1 MASDAEL
8 AQSPASDSTSLSTSF
23 PCIAKVVVELPLE
36 DPLDYRIPPALQEH
50 CAVGQRVMVPV
61 GHRELLGYIVGLA
74 SHSAV
79 SDLKALSEVLDETPV
94 VSADLLRLTKWVAD
108 YYLCSW
114 GQVLKA
120 AIPEGFRERSATVYD
135 LTPDARQSL
144 SAWPVGRAGE
154 VLRCLERQG
163 ASRRQDLAKSVGTG
177 NLAGLLRRLQDQG
190 LVSQTRQ
197 RHAPKVRE
205 RTTTMVR
212 LLPAADADRTLVEQI
227 RPRAPNQAKVLALLL
242 EQPACELKTLRR
254 QLVGAPAAVKRL
266 QQQGLVEVYE
276 VEDLR
281 RVVPLPPDQPASLP
295 VLNDAQRC
303 ALEQIEAMLA
313 APGRTPILLH
323 GITGSG
329 KTEVYMRAIAGVL
342 RQGKSALVM
351 VPEIALTDQLVQ
363 RFAARFPSRLG
374 VLHSGLSGGERFDEW
389 RRLAR
394 GEAQIAIG
402 TRSAVFA
409 PMQHLGLIVVD
420 EEHDTSYKQ
429 EETPRY
435 HARDVAIVRAQQS
448 GAVVVLGSA
457 TPAVES
463 FHNAQTGKYLLLSL
477 PHRIDDKPLPAITL
491 VDQREHTAPNERIVS
506 GPLREAIAACLER
519 REQCLILINRRG
531 FAAYLQCRDCGS
543 VPYCEHCSV
552 ALTYHRGTH
561 RLRCHYCGFNQAVPT
576 FCAGCEST
584 SLRPHGLGTQQV
596 ESVLSALFP
605 EARLARMD
613 RDTTRAKAAHQRIL
627 RALGNG
633 DIDILVGTQMIA
645 KGHDYPNITLV
656 GVVSADASLSMPDFR
671 APERLFQL
679 LTQVAGRAGRGQRPG
694 RVLMQTYRP
703 EHDSVAFA
711 YGHDFT
717 GFFQHET
724 ARRRDVLYPPYS
736 RLARLIVENPKAEQ
750 AEATSQRIGQMLQRQ
765 IPPRSDVT
773 VLGPAEAPIARLHDR
788 YRWHLLVKSVSSK
801 ALHQCLTAGLAEARR
816 QKAFPRLTRVS
827 VDIDPVS
834 FL

>member
-1 MASDAEL
+1 M
-8 AQSPASDSTSLSTSF
+8 
-23 PCIAKVVVELPLE
+23 
-36 DPLDYRIPPALQEH
+36 
-50 CAVGQRVMVPV
+50 
-61 GHRELLGYIVGLA
+61 
-74 SHSAV
+74 
-79 SDLKALSEVLDETPV
+79 
-94 VSADLLRLTKWVAD
+94 
-108 YYLCSW
+108 
-114 GQVLKA
+114 
-120 AIPEGFRERSATVYD
+120 
-135 LTPDARQSL
+135 
-144 SAWPVGRAGE
+144 
-154 VLRCLERQG
+154 LRCLERQG
-163 ASRRQDLAKSVGTG
+163 ALRRQDLAKAAGTG

-190 LVSQTRQ
+190 LVSQARK
-197 RHAPKVRE
+197 RHAPRVRQ

-212 LLPAADADRTLVEQI
+212 LLSEADAARTLVERI
-227 RPRAPNQAKVLALLL
+227 RTRAPNQAKVLTVLL
-242 EQPACELKTLRR
+242 EQPACELKALRR
-254 QLVGAPAAVKRL
+254 HLAGAPAAVNRL
-266 QQQGLVEVYE
+266 QQQGVVEVFQ
-276 VEDLR
+276 VEDMR
-281 RVVPLPPDQPASLP
+281 RVVPSPSDRSAPPL
-295 VLNDAQRC
+295 VLNDAQRH
-303 ALEQIEAMLA
+303 ALEQIESKLT
-313 APGRTPILLH
+313 APDGTPILLH

-329 KTEVYMRAIAGVL
+329 KTEVYMRAIASVL
-342 RQGKSALVM
+342 RQGKSALVL

-363 RFAARFPSRLG
+363 RFTARFASRLG

-394 GEAQIAIG
+394 GDAQIAIG

-409 PMQHLGLIVVD
+409 PMQRLGLIVVD

-435 HARDVAIVRAQQS
+435 NARDVAIVRAQQS
-448 GAVVVLGSA
+448 RAVVVMGSA

-463 FHNAQTGKYLLLSL
+463 FHNARTGKYLLLSL
-477 PHRIDDKPLPAITL
+477 PHRIDDRALPAITL
-491 VDQREHTAPNERIVS
+491 VDQRMHTAPNERIVTE
-506 GPLREAIAACLER
+506 PLRNAIAACLQR

-531 FAAYLQCRDCGS
+531 FAAYLQCRDCGA

-552 ALTYHRGTH
+552 ALTYHRGSH
-561 RLRCHYCGFNQAVPT
+561 RLRCHYCGFNQPVPT
-576 FCAGCEST
+576 LCTGCESA

-596 ESVLSALFP
+596 ESALGGLFP

-627 RALGNG
+627 RALGKG

-694 RVLMQTYRP
+694 QVLMQTYRP
-703 EHDSVAFA
+703 EHYSMAFA
-711 YGHDFT
+711 YGHDFA

-724 ARRRDVLYPPYS
+724 TRRRDVLYPPFS
-736 RLARLIVENPKAEQ
+736 RLARLIVESPKAEQ
-750 AEATSQRIGQMLQRQ
+750 AAATSQRIGEMLQRQ
-765 IPPRSDVT
+765 IAARSDVT

-788 YRWHLLVKSVSSK
+788 YRWHLLVKSASSR
-801 ALHQCLTAGLAEARR
+801 ALHQCVSAGLAEARR
-816 QKAFPRLTRVS
+816 HKSFPRLTRVS

>member
-1 MASDAEL
+1 MASDAGL
-8 AQSPASDSTSLSTSF
+8 AQSTVSDPTS
-23 PCIAKVVVELPLE
+23 PRIAKVVVELPLE
-36 DPLDYRIPPALQEH
+36 DPLDYRIPSTLQGH

-74 SHSAV
+74 AHSTVA
-79 SDLKALSEVLDETPV
+79 DLKPLNEVLDEIPL
-94 VSADLLRLTKWVAD
+94 VSADLLRLTKWIAD

-120 AIPEGFRERSATVYD
+120 AIPEGFRERSVIVYD
-135 LTPDARQSL
+135 LTPEARQSPA
-144 SAWPVGRAGE
+144 AWPAGRAGD

-163 ASRRQDLAKSVGTG
+163 ASRRPDLAKSVSTG
-177 NLAGLLRRLQDQG
+177 NLAGSLRRLQDQG
-190 LVSQTRQ
+190 LVSQTRR

-212 LLPAADADRTLVEQI
+212 LLPEADAARTLVERI
-227 RPRAPNQAKVLALLL
+227 RPRAPNQAKLLAFLL

-254 QLVGAPAAVKRL
+254 QLAGAPAAVKRL
-266 QQQGLVEVYE
+266 QQQGVVEVFQ

-281 RVVPLPPDQPASLP
+281 WVVPFPPAQPVSLP

-303 ALEQIEAMLA
+303 ALGQIEAKLA
-313 APGRTPILLH
+313 GPDGTPILLH

-342 RQGKSALVM
+342 RQGKSALVL

-429 EETPRY
+429 EEAPRY
-435 HARDVAIVRAQQS
+435 NARDVAIVRAQQS
-448 GAVVVLGSA
+448 GAVVLLGSA

-463 FHNAQTGKYLLLSL
+463 FHNAQTGKYLLVSL

-506 GPLREAIAACLER
+506 GPLRQAIAACLER

-531 FAAYLQCRDCGS
+531 FAAFLQCRDCGV

-561 RLRCHYCGFNQAVPT
+561 RLRCHYCGFNQPVPT
-576 FCAGCEST
+576 LCTGCEST
-584 SLRPHGLGTQQV
+584 ALRPHGLGTQQV

-605 EARLARMD
+605 KARLARMD

-679 LTQVAGRAGRGQRPG
+679 LTQVAGRAGRGERPG
-694 RVLMQTYRP
+694 HVFLQTYRP

-711 YGHDFT
+711 CGHDFA
-717 GFFQHET
+717 GFFHHET
-724 ARRRDVLYPPYS
+724 ARRRGVLYPPFS
-736 RLARLIVENPKAEQ
+736 RLARLIVESPKAEHAQ
-750 AEATSQRIGQMLQRQ
+750 ETSQRIGETLQRR

-773 VLGPAEAPIARLHDR
+773 VLGPAEAPIARLQDR
-788 YRWHLLVKSVSSK
+788 YRWHLLVKSASSK
-801 ALHQCLTAGLAEARR
+801 ALHQCVSVGLAEARR
-816 QKAFPRLTRVS
+816 HKSFPRLTRVS

>member
-1 MASDAEL
+1 MASDTEL
-8 AQSPASDSTSLSTSF
+8 AQSSASDPRFHSPF

-36 DPLDYRIPPALQEH
+36 APLDYRIPPALQGH

-61 GHRELLGYIVGLA
+61 GQRETLGYIVGLA
-74 SHSAV
+74 AHSTV
-79 SDLKALSEVLDETPV
+79 SGPKALSEVLDETPV

-120 AIPEGFRERSATVYD
+120 AIPEGFRERSATLYD
-135 LTPDARQSL
+135 LAPEARQS
-144 SAWPVGRAGE
+144 SAWPPGRAGE
-154 VLRCLERQG
+154 VLRYLERQG
-163 ASRRQDLAKSVGTG
+163 AARRQDLAKAVGTG
-177 NLAGLLRRLQDQG
+177 NLAALLRRLQDQG

-197 RHAPKVRE
+197 RRAPKVRE
-205 RTTTMVR
+205 RTMTLVR
-212 LLPAADADRTLVEQI
+212 LLSGADAARTLVEQI
-227 RPRAPNQAKVLALLL
+227 RPRAPNQAKVLAFLL

-254 QLVGAPAAVKRL
+254 RLAGAPAAVKRL
-266 QQQGLVEVYE
+266 QQQGVVEVCE

-281 RVVPLPPDQPASLP
+281 RVVPLPPDQPISLP
-295 VLNDAQRC
+295 ILNDAQRC
-303 ALEQIEAMLA
+303 ALEQIEARLA
-313 APGRTPILLH
+313 APDGTPVLLH

-342 RQGKSALVM
+342 RQGKSALVL

-363 RFAARFPSRLG
+363 RFAARFASRLG
-374 VLHSGLSGGERFDEW
+374 VLHSSLSGGERFDEW

-394 GEAQIAIG
+394 GDARIAIG

-409 PMQHLGLIVVD
+409 PMQQLGLVVVD

-429 EETPRY
+429 EDAPRY

-448 GAVVVLGSA
+448 RAVVVMGSA

-463 FHNAQTGKYLLLSL
+463 FHNARRGKYLLLSL
-477 PHRIDDKPLPAITL
+477 PYRVDDKPLPAITL
-491 VDQREHTAPNERIVS
+491 VDQRLHTAPNERIVS
-506 GPLREAIAACLER
+506 SPLREAIAACLER

-531 FAAYLQCRDCGS
+531 FAAYLQCRDCGTI
-543 VPYCEHCSV
+543 PYCEHCSV
-552 ALTYHRGTH
+552 ALTYHRGTR

-576 FCAGCEST
+576 LCTGCESV

-596 ESVLSALFP
+596 EAVLSALFP

-633 DIDILVGTQMIA
+633 DIDVLVGTQMIA

-679 LTQVAGRAGRGQRPG
+679 LTQVAGRAGRGERPG
-694 RVLMQTYRP
+694 HVLIQTYRP
-703 EHDSVAFA
+703 EHDSVTFTC
-711 YGHDFT
+711 GHDFT
-717 GFFQHET
+717 GFFRHET
-724 ARRRDVLYPPYS
+724 ARRRDVLYPPFS
-736 RLARLIVENPKAEQ
+736 RLARLIVESPKAEQ
-750 AEATSQRIGQMLQRQ
+750 AEATSQRIGQTLQRQ
-765 IPPRSDVT
+765 IPIRSDVT
-773 VLGPAEAPIARLHDR
+773 ILGPAEAPIAKLHDR

-801 ALHQCLTAGLAEARR
+801 ALHQCLIAGLAEARR

-827 VDIDPVS
+827 VDVDPVS

>member
-1 MASDAEL
+1 MAGDAEL
-8 AQSPASDSTSLSTSF
+8 AQAPASDVTPPATP
-23 PCIAKVVVELPLE
+23 PCIAKVIVELPLE
-36 DPLDYRIPPALQEH
+36 EPLDYRIPPAQQGH

-74 SHSAV
+74 SHSTV
-79 SDLKALSEVLDETPV
+79 SDLKALREVLDETPV

-135 LTPDARQSL
+135 LAPEARQA
-144 SAWPVGRAGE
+144 SATWPAGKAGE

-163 ASRRQDLAKSVGTG
+163 ALRRQDLDKAVGAS

-190 LVSQTRQ
+190 LVSQIRQ
-197 RHAPKVRE
+197 RHAPRVRE
-205 RTTTMVR
+205 RTTSMVR
-212 LLPAADADRTLVEQI
+212 LLAAPDAARTFVEQI
-227 RPRAPNQAKVLALLL
+227 RNRAPKQAQVLAFLLD
-242 EQPACELKTLRR
+242 QPVCELKTLRR
-254 QLVGAPAAVKRL
+254 QLAGAAAAVKRL
-266 QQQGLVEVYE
+266 QQQGVVELYE

-281 RVVPLPPDQPASLP
+281 QVVPLPSGQPAAPP
-295 VLNDAQRC
+295 VLNDAQRR
-303 ALEQIEAMLA
+303 ALEQIEAKLA
-313 APGRTPILLH
+313 APDGTPVLLH

-329 KTEVYMRAIAGVL
+329 KTEVYMRAIATAL
-342 RQGKSALVM
+342 RQDKSALVL
-351 VPEIALTDQLVQ
+351 VPEIALTGQLVQ
-363 RFAARFPSRLG
+363 RFAARFASRLG

-394 GEAQIAIG
+394 GDARIVIG

-409 PMQHLGLIVVD
+409 PLRHLGLIVVD
-420 EEHDTSYKQ
+420 EEHDTAYKQ
-429 EETPRY
+429 EEAPRY
-435 HARDVAIVRAQQS
+435 NARDVAVVRAQQS
-448 GAVVVLGSA
+448 KAVVVMGSA

-463 FHNAQTGKYLLLSL
+463 FHNAQRGKYLLLSL

-491 VDQREHTAPNERIVS
+491 VDQRAHTAPNERIVS

-531 FAAYLQCRDCGS
+531 FAAYLQCRDCGV

-576 FCAGCEST
+576 VCTGCESA

-596 ESVLSALFP
+596 ESVLSGLFP

-613 RDTTRAKAAHQRIL
+613 RDTTRAKAAHQHIL

-679 LTQVAGRAGRGQRPG
+679 LTQVAGRAGRGERPG
-694 RVLMQTYRP
+694 HVLMQTYRP
-703 EHDSVAFA
+703 EHYSMAFA
-711 YGHDFT
+711 YGHDFA
-717 GFFQHET
+717 GFFQHEM
-724 ARRRDVLYPPYS
+724 ARRQPVLYPPFS
-736 RLARLIVENPKAEQ
+736 RLARLVVESPKAEQ
-750 AEATSQRIGQMLQRQ
+750 AEATSQRIGEMLQRQ
-765 IPPRSDVT
+765 IPTPSDVT
-773 VLGPAEAPIARLHDR
+773 ILGPAEAPIARLHDR
-788 YRWHLLVKSVSSK
+788 HRWHLLVKSASSQ
-801 ALHQCLTAGLAEARR
+801 ALHQCLIAGLAAARR
-816 QKAFPRLTRVS
+816 HKSFPRLTRVS
-827 VDIDPVS
+827 VDMDPVS

>member
-8 AQSPASDSTSLSTSF
+8 AHSSASDSISLS
-23 PCIAKVVVELPLE
+23 PYPRIAKVVVELPLE
-36 DPLDYRIPPALQEH
+36 DPLDYRIPPPLQGH

-61 GHRELLGYIVGLA
+61 GHRELLGYVVELA
-74 SHSAV
+74 AHSTV

-94 VSADLLRLTKWVAD
+94 VSPDLLRLTKWVAD
-108 YYLCSW
+108 YYLCAW

-120 AIPEGFRERSATVYD
+120 AIPEGFRERSATVYA
-135 LTPDARQSL
+135 LTPEARQSPA
-144 SAWPVGRAGE
+144 AWPAGRAGD
-154 VLRCLERQG
+154 VLRCLERRG
-163 ASRRQDLAKSVGTG
+163 ASRRQDLAKAVETG

-190 LVSQTRQ
+190 LVSQVRQ
-197 RHAPKVRE
+197 RRAPKVRE
-205 RTTTMVR
+205 RTTTRVR
-212 LLPAADADRTLVEQI
+212 LLAGADAARTLAEQI
-227 RPRAPNQAKVLALLL
+227 RNRAPKQAAVLAFLL
-242 EQPACELKTLRR
+242 EQPACDLKTLRR
-254 QLVGAPAAVKRL
+254 QVAGAPAAVKRL
-266 QQQGLVEVYE
+266 QQQGVVEVFQ
-276 VEDLR
+276 VEDMR
-281 RVVPLPPDQPASLP
+281 QVVPIPDDQPAPLP
-295 VLNDAQRC
+295 VLNDAQRH
-303 ALEQIEAMLA
+303 ALEQIEAKLA
-313 APGRTPILLH
+313 APDGTPVLLH
-323 GITGSG
+323 GVTGSG
-329 KTEVYMRAIAGVL
+329 KTEVYMRAIATVL
-342 RQGKSALVM
+342 RQGQSALVL
-351 VPEIALTDQLVQ
+351 VPEIALTEQLVQ
-363 RFAARFPSRLG
+363 RFAARFASRLA

-394 GEAQIAIG
+394 GEARIAIG

-409 PMQHLGLIVVD
+409 PMQRLGLIVVD

-435 HARDVAIVRAQQS
+435 NARDVAIVRAQQS
-448 GAVVVLGSA
+448 RAVVVMGSA

-463 FHNAQTGKYLLLSL
+463 FHNAQRGKYLLLSL
-477 PHRIDDKPLPAITL
+477 PHRVDDRPLPAITL
-491 VDQREHTAPNERIVS
+491 VDQRGHTAPNERVVS

-531 FAAYLQCRDCGS
+531 FAAYLQCRDCGM

-552 ALTYHRGTH
+552 ALTYHRGAH

-576 FCAGCEST
+576 LCTGCESA

-596 ESVLSALFP
+596 EAVLSALFP

-627 RALGNG
+627 HALGKG

-679 LTQVAGRAGRGQRPG
+679 LTQVAGRAGRGERPG

-703 EHDSVAFA
+703 EHYSMAFA
-711 YGHDFT
+711 YGHDFG

-724 ARRRDVLYPPYS
+724 AQRRGVTYPPFS
-736 RLARLIVENPKAEQ
+736 RLARLIVESPKAEQ
-750 AEATSQRIGQMLQRQ
+750 AEATSQRIGEMLRGQ

-788 YRWHLLVKSVSSK
+788 YRWHLLVKSVSSR
-801 ALHQCLTAGLAEARR
+801 ALHQCVSAGLTTARR
-816 QKAFPRLTRVS
+816 HKAVPRLTRVS

>member
-1 MASDAEL
+1 MASDAGL
-8 AQSPASDSTSLSTSF
+8 AQSSASDSTS
-23 PCIAKVVVELPLE
+23 PCIAKVIVELPLE
-36 DPLDYRIPPALQEH
+36 DPLDYRIPPALQRH

-61 GHRELLGYIVGLA
+61 GHRELLGYVVGLA
-74 SHSAV
+74 AHSTL
-79 SDLKALSEVLDETPV
+79 SDLKPLNEVLDETPV

-135 LTPDARQSL
+135 LTPEARQS
-144 SAWPVGRAGE
+144 SPTWPSSRAGE
-154 VLRCLERQG
+154 VLRCLECRG
-163 ASRRQDLAKSVGTG
+163 ALRRHDLAKAVGAP
-177 NLAGLLRRLQDQG
+177 NLAALLRRLQDQG

-212 LLPAADADRTLVEQI
+212 LIPAADTVRTLVEQI
-227 RPRAPNQAKVLALLL
+227 RPRAPNQAKVLVFLL
-242 EQPACELKTLRR
+242 EQPACEMKALRR
-254 QLVGAPAAVKRL
+254 QLAGAPAAVKRL
-266 QQQGLVEVYE
+266 QQQGVVELYE

-281 RVVPLPPDQPASLP
+281 RVVPPPSGQPPSLP
-295 VLNDAQRC
+295 VLNDAQRRV
-303 ALEQIEAMLA
+303 LEQIEANLA
-313 APGRTPILLH
+313 APDGTPVLLH

-342 RQGKSALVM
+342 RQGKSALVL

-394 GEAQIAIG
+394 GDAQIAVG

-429 EETPRY
+429 EEAPRY
-435 HARDVAIVRAQQS
+435 NARDVAIVRAQQS
-448 GAVVVLGSA
+448 GAVVVMGSA

-491 VDQREHTAPNERIVS
+491 VDQREHTAPNQRIVS
-506 GPLREAIAACLER
+506 DPLREAIAVCLER

-531 FAAYLQCRDCGS
+531 FAAYLQCRDCGAI
-543 VPYCEHCSV
+543 PYCEHCSV
-552 ALTYHRGTH
+552 ALTYHRGAH
-561 RLRCHYCGFNQAVPT
+561 RLRCHYCGFNQPVMT
-576 FCAGCEST
+576 LCTGCEST

-596 ESVLSALFP
+596 ESALSALFP
-605 EARLARMD
+605 KARLARMD

-679 LTQVAGRAGRGQRPG
+679 LTQVAGRAGRGERPG
-694 RVLMQTYRP
+694 HVFLQTYRP
-703 EHDSVAFA
+703 EHDSVTFA
-711 YGHDFT
+711 CGHDFA

-724 ARRRDVLYPPYS
+724 ARRRDVGYPPFS
-736 RLARLIVENPKAEQ
+736 RLARLIVESPKAEH
-750 AEATSQRIGQMLQRQ
+750 AEATSQRIGETLQRQ

-773 VLGPAEAPIARLHDR
+773 VLGPAEAPIARLQDR
-788 YRWHLLVKSVSSK
+788 YRWHLLVKSTSSR
-801 ALHQCLTAGLAEARR
+801 ALHQCVSAGLTEARR

-827 VDIDPVS
+827 VDIDAVS

>member
-1 MASDAEL
+1 MASDAGL
-8 AQSPASDSTSLSTSF
+8 AQSSASDPTS
-23 PCIAKVVVELPLE
+23 PRIAKVVVELPLE
-36 DPLDYRIPPALQEH
+36 DPLDYRIPPALQGH

-74 SHSAV
+74 AHSTL

-135 LTPDARQSL
+135 LTAEARQSP
-144 SAWPVGRAGE
+144 SAWPAGRAGE
-154 VLRCLERQG
+154 VLRCLEGQG
-163 ASRRQDLAKSVGTG
+163 ASRRQDLAKAVGTP
-177 NLAGLLRRLQDQG
+177 NLAALLTRLQDQG

-212 LLPAADADRTLVEQI
+212 LLPAADAARALVEKI
-227 RPRAPNQAKVLALLL
+227 RPRAPKQAKVLAYLL
-242 EQPACELKTLRR
+242 EQPACEMKALRL
-254 QLVGAPAAVKRL
+254 QLAGAPAAVKRL
-266 QQQGLVEVYE
+266 QQQGVVEVYE

-281 RVVPLPPDQPASLP
+281 RVVPLPPAQPAVLP
-295 VLNDAQRC
+295 VLNDAQQR
-303 ALEQIEAMLA
+303 ALEQIAAKLA
-313 APGRTPILLH
+313 APDGTPILLH

-342 RQGKSALVM
+342 RQGKSALVL

-435 HARDVAIVRAQQS
+435 NARDIAIVRAQQS
-448 GAVVVLGSA
+448 GAVVVMGSA
-457 TPAVES
+457 APAVES
-463 FHNAQTGKYLLLSL
+463 FHNARTGKYLLLSL

-491 VDQREHTAPNERIVS
+491 VDQREHTAANERIVS

-531 FAAYLQCRDCGS
+531 FAAYLQCRDCGTIS
-543 VPYCEHCSV
+543 YCEHCSV
-552 ALTYHRGTH
+552 ALTYHRGAH
-561 RLRCHYCGFNQAVPT
+561 RLRCHYCGFNQPVPT
-576 FCAGCEST
+576 LCTGCERA

-605 EARLARMD
+605 KARLARMD

-679 LTQVAGRAGRGQRPG
+679 LTQVAGRAGRGERPG
-694 RVLMQTYRP
+694 HVFLQTYRP

-711 YGHDFT
+711 CGHDFT

-724 ARRRDVLYPPYS
+724 TRRRDVLYPPFS
-736 RLARLIVENPKAEQ
+736 RLARLIVESPKAGQ
-750 AEATSQRIGQMLQRQ
+750 AQETSQRIGETLQRR
-765 IPPRSDVT
+765 IPPPSDVI

-788 YRWHLLVKSVSSK
+788 YRWHLLVKSASSK

-816 QKAFPRLTRVS
+816 QKPFPRLTRVS

>member
-1 MASDAEL
+1 MASDAKL
-8 AQSPASDSTSLSTSF
+8 AQASASDPTP
-23 PCIAKVVVELPLE
+23 PCIAKVIVELPLE
-36 DPLDYRIPPALQEH
+36 EPLDYRIPTALQGH
-50 CAVGQRVMVPV
+50 CAVGQRVMAPV
-61 GHRELLGYIVGLA
+61 GQRELLGYIVALA
-74 SHSAV
+74 AYSTV
-79 SDLKALSEVLDETPV
+79 SDLKPLSEVLDDTPV

-108 YYLCSW
+108 YYLCPW

-120 AIPEGFRERSATVYD
+120 AIPEGFRERSTTVYD
-135 LTPDARQSL
+135 LTPEARQA
-144 SAWPVGRAGE
+144 SAWPTGRGGE
-154 VLRCLERQG
+154 VLHFLERQG
-163 ASRRQDLAKSVGTG
+163 ALRRQDLAKAVGAD
-177 NLAGLLRRLQDQG
+177 NLAGLLRRLQEQG
-190 LVSQTRQ
+190 LVGQSRQ
-197 RHAPKVRE
+197 RRAPKVRE
-205 RTTTMVR
+205 RTTSRVR
-212 LLPAADADRTLVEQI
+212 LLTAPDAARSLAEQI
-227 RPRAPNQAKVLALLL
+227 RHRAPKQAQVLDFLLA
-242 EQPACELKTLRR
+242 QPCELKELRR
-254 QLVGAPAAVKRL
+254 QVAGAPAAVKRL
-266 QQQGLVEVYE
+266 QQQGVVEVFQ

-281 RVVPLPPDQPASLP
+281 RVTPPPSDQSAAAP
-295 VLNDAQRC
+295 VLNDAQQH
-303 ALEQIEAMLA
+303 ALEQIEAKLT
-313 APGRTPILLH
+313 APDGTPVLLH

-329 KTEVYMRAIAGVL
+329 KTEIYMRAIATAL
-342 RQGKSALVM
+342 RQGKSALVL
-351 VPEIALTDQLVQ
+351 VPEIALTGQLVQ
-363 RFAARFPSRLG
+363 RFAARFASQLG

-394 GEAQIAIG
+394 GDARIAIG

-409 PMQHLGLIVVD
+409 PLQHLGLIVVD

-429 EETPRY
+429 EEAPRY

-448 GAVVVLGSA
+448 QAVAVMGSA

-463 FHNAQTGKYLLLSL
+463 FHNAQRGKYQLLSL
-477 PHRIDDKPLPAITL
+477 PHRIDDRPLPAITL
-491 VDQREHTAPNERIVS
+491 VDQRVRTAPNERIVS
-506 GPLREAIAACLER
+506 EPLREAVAACLER

-531 FAAYLQCRDCGS
+531 FAAYLQCRDCGV

-552 ALTYHRGTH
+552 ALTYHRGSH
-561 RLRCHYCGFNQAVPT
+561 RLRCHYCGFNQQVPSLCT
-576 FCAGCEST
+576 ACESA

-703 EHDSVAFA
+703 EHYSMAFA
-711 YGHDFT
+711 YGHDFS
-717 GFFQHET
+717 GFFQHEM
-724 ARRRDVLYPPYS
+724 ARRQPVLYPPFS
-736 RLARLIVENPKAEQ
+736 RLARLVVESPKAEQ
-750 AEATSQRIGQMLQRQ
+750 TEATSQRIGEMLQQQ
-765 IPPRSDVT
+765 IPSRSDVT
-773 VLGPAEAPIARLHDR
+773 ILGPAEAPIAKLHDR
-788 YRWHLLVKSVSSK
+788 HRWHLLVKSASSK
-801 ALHQCLTAGLAEARR
+801 ALHQCLAAGLAEARR
-816 QKAFPRLTRVS
+816 HKSFPRLTRVS

>member
-8 AQSPASDSTSLSTSF
+8 ARSPASDSTS
-23 PCIAKVVVELPLE
+23 PCIAKVIVELPLE
-36 DPLDYRIPPALQEH
+36 DPLDYHIPPTLQGH
-50 CAVGQRVMVPV
+50 CVVGQRVMVPV
-61 GHRELLGYIVGLA
+61 GHRELLGYIVELA
-74 SHSAV
+74 THSTVA
-79 SDLKALSEVLDETPV
+79 DLKSLSEVLDETPV

-120 AIPEGFRERSATVYD
+120 AIPEGFRERSTTVYD
-135 LTPDARQSL
+135 LTPETRRSP
-144 SAWPVGRAGE
+144 SAWPAGRAGQ
-154 VLRCLERQG
+154 VLRCLEHHG
-163 ASRRQDLAKSVGTG
+163 AVRRQDLAKVVGAG

-197 RHAPKVRE
+197 RHAPRARE

-212 LLPAADADRTLVEQI
+212 LLPSADAARTLVEQT
-227 RPRAPNQAKVLALLL
+227 RSRAPNQAKVLAFLL

-254 QLVGAPAAVKRL
+254 QTEGAAAAVKRL
-266 QQQGLVEVYE
+266 RQQGAVEVYQ
-276 VEDLR
+276 VENMR
-281 RVVPLPPDQPASLP
+281 RVVPSPPDQPASLP
-295 VLNDAQRC
+295 VLNDAQTC
-303 ALEQIEAMLA
+303 ALGQIEGKLA
-313 APGRTPILLH
+313 APDGTPVLLH

-342 RQGKSALVM
+342 RQGKSALVL
-351 VPEIALTDQLVQ
+351 VPEIALTDQIVQ
-363 RFAARFPSRLG
+363 RFAARFASRLG

-409 PMQHLGLIVVD
+409 PMQQLGLIVVD

-429 EETPRY
+429 EEAPRY
-435 HARDVAIVRAQQS
+435 NARDVAIVRAQQS
-448 GAVVVLGSA
+448 RAVVVMGSA

-463 FHNAQTGKYLLLSL
+463 FYNAHRGKYLLLSL

-491 VDQREHTAPNERIVS
+491 VDQRLRTAPNERIVS

-531 FAAYLQCRDCGS
+531 FAAYLQCRDCGA
-543 VPYCEHCSV
+543 VPYCDHCSV

-561 RLRCHYCGFNQAVPT
+561 RLRCHYCGFNQPVPT
-576 FCAGCEST
+576 LCTGCESA
-584 SLRPHGLGTQQV
+584 SLRPQGLGTQQV
-596 ESVLSALFP
+596 EAVLNALFP
-605 EARLARMD
+605 AARLARMD
-613 RDTTRAKAAHQRIL
+613 RDTTRAKAAHQRLL

-694 RVLMQTYRP
+694 HVLMQTYRP
-703 EHDSVAFA
+703 EHYSMAFA
-711 YGHDFT
+711 HEHDFT
-717 GFFQHET
+717 GFFQHEL
-724 ARRRDVLYPPYS
+724 ARRQPVLYPPFS
-736 RLARLIVENPKAEQ
+736 RLARLIVESPKAEQ
-750 AEATSQRIGQMLQRQ
+750 AAATGQRIGEMLQRQ
-765 IPPRSDVT
+765 IPTRSDVT
-773 VLGPAEAPIARLHDR
+773 VLGPAEAPIVRLHDR
-788 YRWHLLVKSVSSK
+788 YRWHLLVKSASSK
-801 ALHQCLTAGLAEARR
+801 ALHQCLTAGLAAARR
-816 QKAFPRLTRVS
+816 HKPFPRLTRVS

>member
-1 MASDAEL
+1 MA
-8 AQSPASDSTSLSTSF
+8 
-23 PCIAKVVVELPLE
+23 
-36 DPLDYRIPPALQEH
+36 
-50 CAVGQRVMVPV
+50 
-61 GHRELLGYIVGLA
+61 GLA
-74 SHSAV
+74 
-79 SDLKALSEVLDETPV
+79 
-94 VSADLLRLTKWVAD
+94 
-108 YYLCSW
+108 
-114 GQVLKA
+114 
-120 AIPEGFRERSATVYD
+120 
-135 LTPDARQSL
+135 
-144 SAWPVGRAGE
+144 
-154 VLRCLERQG
+154 
-163 ASRRQDLAKSVGTG
+163 
-177 NLAGLLRRLQDQG
+177 
-190 LVSQTRQ
+190 TR
-197 RHAPKVRE
+197 
-205 RTTTMVR
+205 
-212 LLPAADADRTLVEQI
+212 
-227 RPRAPNQAKVLALLL
+227 
-242 EQPACELKTLRR
+242 
-254 QLVGAPAAVKRL
+254 GAPAAVKRL
-266 QQQGLVEVYE
+266 QQQGVVEVYE

-281 RVVPLPPDQPASLP
+281 RVVPLPPVQPAALP
-295 VLNDAQRC
+295 VLNDAQQR
-303 ALEQIEAMLA
+303 ALEQIEAKLA
-313 APGRTPILLH
+313 APDGTPILLH

-342 RQGKSALVM
+342 RQGKSALVL

-429 EETPRY
+429 EEAPRY
-435 HARDVAIVRAQQS
+435 NARDVAIVRAQQS
-448 GAVVVLGSA
+448 GAVVVMGSA

-477 PHRIDDKPLPAITL
+477 PRRIDDKPLPAITL

-506 GPLREAIAACLER
+506 GPLREAVAACLER

-531 FAAYLQCRDCGS
+531 FAAYLQCRDCGTI
-543 VPYCEHCSV
+543 PYCEHCSV

-561 RLRCHYCGFNQAVPT
+561 RLRCHYCGFNQPVPT
-576 FCAGCEST
+576 LCTGCESAA
-584 SLRPHGLGTQQV
+584 LRPHGLGTQQV

-605 EARLARMD
+605 KARLARMD
-613 RDTTRAKAAHQRIL
+613 RDTTRAKSAHQRIL

-679 LTQVAGRAGRGQRPG
+679 LTQVAGRAGRGERPG
-694 RVLMQTYRP
+694 RVFLQTYRP
-703 EHDSVAFA
+703 EHDSITFA
-711 YGHDFT
+711 CGHDFT

-724 ARRRDVLYPPYS
+724 ARRRDVLYPPFS
-736 RLARLIVENPKAEQ
+736 RLARLIVESPKAEQ
-750 AEATSQRIGQMLQRQ
+750 SQETSQRIGETLQRR
-765 IPPRSDVT
+765 IPPRSDVI
-773 VLGPAEAPIARLHDR
+773 VLGPAEAPIARLHGR
-788 YRWHLLVKSVSSK
+788 YRWHLLVKSASSK
-801 ALHQCLTAGLAEARR
+801 ALHQCLSAGLAEARR
-816 QKAFPRLTRVS
+816 HKSFPRLTRVS